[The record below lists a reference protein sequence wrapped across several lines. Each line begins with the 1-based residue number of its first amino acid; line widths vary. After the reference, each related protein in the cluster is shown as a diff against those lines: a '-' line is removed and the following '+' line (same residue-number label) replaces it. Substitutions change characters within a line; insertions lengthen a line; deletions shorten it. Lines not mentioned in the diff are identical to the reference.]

1 MSNIQNEIL
10 VKVSADQE
18 GSLPSLNRQIE
29 ELGKKLDG
37 FKLDIGI
44 DKEALKS
51 IKQLANSD
59 LKKISDEIKRI
70 NDQKLQVI
78 SDSEAKRAKEVMKS
92 VFDVDFD
99 KKKVFSSVEEIKRQ
113 LEGKGAQ
120 VKVDFTYD
128 KEGREIINGI
138 TAISQKAGK
147 TFSTKF
153 KEVLVGE
160 ERGWIPSS
168 FTQMDRTMKNT
179 EQSIQSMK
187 RALEDAR
194 ATSKITEQDFV
205 RLGNSLKNFANVD
218 NDLTAF
224 NRELKSA
231 QQHYQQLTKAEK
243 DHEASLHRIK
253 QLQIDLIALGRQRP
267 DAASR
272 DSFINLQRTLEAE
285 QRRLEV
291 MKQADKL
298 TNDSVSST
306 RRLAQDVS
314 RLRAE
319 TTEVTRSQMGIFSAF
334 QVAMERFPVWMGAST
349 AFYGTIRS
357 AKEFYR
363 VVLDID
369 TKMTELTKVMSDDT
383 DMGAVFDRAVESADK
398 FAQSVS
404 NAMDSYIEFAR
415 QGYKGEDL
423 GYLADAGLVAA
434 NVADMTA
441 QRASEL
447 MTASLIQWKI
457 EAKDAM
463 S

>member
-1 MSNIQNEIL
+1 MSSTQNEIL
-10 VKVSADQE
+10 IKISADQE
-18 GSLPSLNRQIE
+18 GSLPSLNKQIS
-29 ELGKKLDG
+29 ELGKKLEGLKIDV
-37 FKLDIGI
+37 GI
-44 DKEALKS
+44 DKEALS
-51 IKQLANSD
+51 ALKQLANGD

-70 NDQKLQVI
+70 NDQKLSVI
-78 SDSEAKRAKEVMKS
+78 TDAEAKRAKETMKS
-92 VFDVDFD
+92 IFDVDFD
-99 KKKVFSSVEEIKRQ
+99 KKKVFTSVEEIKRQ

-168 FTQMDRTMKNT
+168 FTQIDKTMKNT
-179 EQSIQSMK
+179 EESIHKMK
-187 RALEDAR
+187 GALEDAR
-194 ATSKITEQDFV
+194 RASKITEEDFR
-205 RLGNSLKNFANVD
+205 RLGNSLNHFANVD
-218 NDLTAF
+218 KDLQAF
-224 NRELKSA
+224 NRELRQAKDNMA
-231 QQHYQQLTKAEK
+231 HLTAEEAKHEKA
-243 DHEASLHRIK
+243 LHKIK
-253 QLQIDLIALGRQRP
+253 QLQIDMVALGRQRP
-267 DAASR
+267 DAARR
-272 DSFINLQRTLEAE
+272 DEFVNLQRVLELE
-285 QRRLEV
+285 QRRLET
-291 MKQADKL
+291 MKMQGQYASNATSNASQL
-298 TNDSVSST
+298 SQQ
-306 RRLAQDVS
+306 LS

-319 TTEVTRSQMGIFSAF
+319 TTEITRSQMGIFSAF

-349 AFYGTIRS
+349 AFYGTIRT
-357 AKEFYR
+357 AREFYN

-383 DMGAVFDRAVESADK
+383 DFGAVFDRAVESADK

-404 NAMDSYIEFAR
+404 SAMDSYIEFAR
-415 QGYKGEDL
+415 QGFKGEDL
-423 GYLADAGLVAA
+423 GYLADAGLVAS

-447 MTASLIQWKI
+447 MTASLVQWKM

>member
-1 MSNIQNEIL
+1 MSSTQNEIL
-10 VKVSADQE
+10 VKVSADQQ
-18 GSLPSLNRQIE
+18 GSLPSLNKQIE
-29 ELGKKLDG
+29 ELGKKLEG

-44 DKEALKS
+44 DKEALKT
-51 IKQLANSD
+51 IKQLANGD
-59 LKKISDEIKRI
+59 LKKISEEIKRI

-78 SDSEAKRAKEVMKS
+78 SDAEAKRAKEVMKS

-128 KEGREIINGI
+128 REGREIINGI
-138 TAISQKAGK
+138 TAISQRAGK

-160 ERGWIPSS
+160 ERGWIPAS
-168 FTQMDRTMKNT
+168 FTQMDKTMKNT
-179 EQSIQSMK
+179 EQSIKAMK

-194 ATSKITEQDFV
+194 SASKITEEDF
-205 RLGNSLKNFANVD
+205 RKLGSSLKHFANVD
-218 NDLTAF
+218 GDLQAF
-224 NRELKSA
+224 NRELKLA
-231 QQHYQQLTKAEK
+231 QQHYQQLTKAERE
-243 DHEASLHRIK
+243 HEQALHKIK
-253 QLQIDLIALGRQRP
+253 QLQIDLVALGRQRP
-267 DAASR
+267 DAARR
-272 DSFINLQRTLEAE
+272 DDFSNLQRQLVLE
-285 QRRLEV
+285 QQRLET
-291 MKQADKL
+291 MKQADKITSNS
-298 TNDSVSST
+298 TNTT
-306 RRLAQDVS
+306 RRLTQDVS

-319 TTEVTRSQMGIFSAF
+319 TTEITRAQMGIFSAF

-349 AFYGTIRS
+349 AFYGTIRT
-357 AKEFYR
+357 AREFYN

-369 TKMTELTKVMSDDT
+369 TKMTELKKVMADDT
-383 DMGAVFDRAVESADK
+383 DFGAVFDRAVESADK

-404 NAMDSYIEFAR
+404 SAMDSYIEFAR
-415 QGYKGEDL
+415 QGFKGDEL

-447 MTASLIQWKI
+447 MTATLVQWKI